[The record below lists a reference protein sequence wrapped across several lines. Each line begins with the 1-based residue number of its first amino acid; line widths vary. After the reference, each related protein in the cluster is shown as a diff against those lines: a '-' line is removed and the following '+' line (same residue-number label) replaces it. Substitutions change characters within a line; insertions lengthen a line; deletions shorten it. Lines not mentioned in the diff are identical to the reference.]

1 MERSQIGHVDV
12 VDDQRG
18 DGDHLTSPSGHDG
31 KEHEHHHEDDPKGAE
46 ERLRHD
52 GEDHP
57 RVDLRLGEDRDALS
71 RGETHE
77 CQAGCCS
84 KTFGEEDKLGDCMV
98 VLLIIITR
106 SYAALRA
113 ADLDWIVGPGYSP
126 GG

>member
-18 DGDHLTSPSGHDG
+18 DGDHLTSPGGHDG

-57 RVDLRLGEDRDALS
+57 RVDLSLGEDRNALS
-71 RGETHE
+71 GRETHE
-77 CQAGCCS
+77 GQAGGCS
-84 KTFGEEDKLGDCMV
+84 ETLGEGDI
-98 VLLIIITR
+98 LAIAWLFK
-106 SYAALRA
+106 S
-113 ADLDWIVGPGYSP
+113 
-126 GG
+126 